1 MKSLVVKRSVLLAGH
16 KTSVCLEDA
25 FWTSL
30 KEIAK
35 VRRTGLSALITAID
49 TERNSSNLSSNIRL
63 FVLNFYR
70 ERDRQQVIDAA
81 RRRQAGAIW
90 GSAAPYRAG

>member
-1 MKSLVVKRSVLLAGH
+1 MKSLVVKRSVLIAGH

-30 KEIAK
+30 KEIAR
-35 VRRTGLSALITAID
+35 VRRKGLSALITAID
-49 TERNSSNLSSNIRL
+49 TDRNSSNLSSNIRL

-90 GSAAPYRAG
+90 ASAVPYGAG